1 MSSQSRLR
9 RLFSPKSVAI
19 IGGGVWCRSVIDQLF
34 KIDYKGKI
42 FPVHPSKKEIL
53 GLKYFKDLEAVPA
66 NIDASFV
73 GVNRNTT
80 IEVVK
85 KLNELNAGGAV
96 CFASG
101 FLEAENDKQG
111 SGELQKSLIEAAGDM
126 PILGPNCYGFIN
138 YLDRSVLWPDQHGGK
153 PVDRGVAILTQSSNL
168 AINITMQT
176 RGLPISYIMSVGNQ
190 ASLGFSKIGMYLLS
204 DPRVTALG
212 LHIEGIG
219 DVRAFEKLAAKAR
232 KLGKSI
238 AVLKVGKS
246 AEARK
251 AAQSHTASLAGDAQG
266 AKSLFKRLG
275 IAEVDRLEVL
285 VETLKIFHLNGPLLT
300 KNVRSLSCSGGE
312 ASLVSDLGQEYGIKF
327 PELEKE
333 NVSELRSVLGEM
345 VALSNPLDYHTYI
358 WGNVEAMASAF
369 IAMMRGHDGITIIV
383 VDFPRDDNCDPS
395 AWNCVVKAAKKA
407 KKTRDKPLALVS
419 TLSENIPEHVS
430 FALLE
435 SNIITLHGLDTG
447 LAAIS
452 ASASNQTVVDPK
464 PIFLS
469 NPTGK
474 STLVDEYTAKKSL
487 EKYGLKIP
495 KTEKCLLSD
504 AHFVSDQIGYPVVL
518 KALGSAHKSE
528 LGEVFLNLENQKAVK
543 NALKKVSKKN
553 VIIEKMIDDAIVE
566 LIIGIVHDPAHGML
580 LTIGAGG
587 VLTEILSDTSSL
599 LLPSSEYDVL
609 DCFNQLKIS
618 RIAKGYR
625 GFLGVEVNQIVDAIM
640 KIQEFVLDNRDR
652 VFEIEINPLIVTS
665 SEAIVG
671 DALIREV
678 P

>member
-9 RLFSPKSVAI
+9 RLFSPKSVAV
-19 IGGGVWCRSVIDQLF
+19 IGGGVWCRSVIEQLF
-34 KIDYKGKI
+34 KIGYKGKI

-53 GLKYFKDLEAVPA
+53 GLKYFKDLEEVPIE
-66 NIDASFV
+66 IDASFV
-73 GVNRNTT
+73 GVNRNIT
-80 IEVVK
+80 IEVIK
-85 KLNELNAGGAV
+85 KLNDLNAGGAV

-101 FLEAENDKQG
+101 FLEAEDDKQG
-111 SGELQKSLIEAAGDM
+111 SGKLQKSLIEAAGDM

-153 PVDRGVAILTQSSNL
+153 AVDRGVAILTQSSNL

-190 ASLGFSKIGMYLLS
+190 ASLGFPEIGMYLLS

-219 DVRAFEKLAAKAR
+219 DVRAFEELATKAR

-238 AVLKVGKS
+238 VVLKVGKS

-251 AAQSHTASLAGDAQG
+251 AAQSHTASLAGNAQG

-275 IAEVDRLEVL
+275 ISEVDRLEVL
-285 VETLKIFHLNGPLLT
+285 LDTLKIFHLNGPLFS

-312 ASLVSDLGQEYGIKF
+312 ASLVSDLAQEYGIQF
-327 PELEKE
+327 PKLEKE
-333 NVSELRSVLGEM
+333 NISELRSVLGEM

-358 WGNVEAMASAF
+358 WGDVEAMASTF
-369 IAMMRGHDGITIIV
+369 IAMMRGHDGITIII
-383 VDFPRDDNCDPS
+383 VDFPRNDNCDPS
-395 AWNCVVKAAKKA
+395 AWNCVITAAKKA
-407 KKTRDKPLALVS
+407 KIVEDKPLALVS
-419 TLSENIPEHVS
+419 TLSENIPEQVS
-430 FALLE
+430 FKLLE
-435 SNIITLHGLDTG
+435 SNIITLHGLDTA

-452 ASASNQTVVDPK
+452 ASSSNQKPMNPK

-474 STLVDEYTAKKSL
+474 STLVNEYVAKKSL

-528 LGEVFLNLENQKAVK
+528 MGEVVLNLENKKAVK
-543 NALKKVSKKN
+543 NASKKISKKN
-553 VIIEKMIDDAIVE
+553 VIIEKMIDDTIVE
-566 LIIGIVHDPAHGML
+566 LLIGIVHDPAHGML

-587 VLTEILSDTSSL
+587 ILTEILSDTSSL
-599 LLPSSEYDVL
+599 LLPSSEDDVL
-609 DCFNQLKIS
+609 ECFNQLKIS
-618 RIAKGYR
+618 KIAKGYR
-625 GFLGVEVNQIVDAIM
+625 GFSGVDVNQIVDAIM
-640 KIQEFVLDNRDR
+640 KIQEFVLDNRDK
-652 VFEIEINPLIVTS
+652 VFEIEINPLLVTS
-665 SEAIVG
+665 SEVIVA
-671 DALIREV
+671 DALIRKV
-678 P
+678 T

>member
-9 RLFSPKSVAI
+9 RLFSPKSVAV
-19 IGGGVWCRSVIDQLF
+19 IGGGVWCRSVIEQLL
-34 KIDYKGKI
+34 KIGYKGKI

-53 GLKYFKDLEAVPA
+53 GLKYFKDLEEVPIE
-66 NIDASFV
+66 IDASFV
-73 GVNRNTT
+73 GVNRNIT
-80 IEVVK
+80 IEVIK
-85 KLNELNAGGAV
+85 KLNDLNAGGAV

-101 FLEAENDKQG
+101 FLEAEDDKQG

-153 PVDRGVAILTQSSNL
+153 AVDRGVAILTQSSNL

-190 ASLGFSKIGMYLLS
+190 ASLGFPEIGMYLLS

-219 DVRAFEKLAAKAR
+219 DVRAFEELATKAR

-238 AVLKVGKS
+238 VVLKVGKS

-251 AAQSHTASLAGDAQG
+251 AAQSHTASLAGNAQG

-275 IAEVDRLEVL
+275 ISEVDRLEVL
-285 VETLKIFHLNGPLLT
+285 LDTLKIFHLNGPLFS

-312 ASLVSDLGQEYGIKF
+312 ASLVSDLAQEYGIQF
-327 PELEKE
+327 PKLEKE
-333 NVSELRSVLGEM
+333 NISELRSVLGEM

-358 WGNVEAMASAF
+358 WGDVEAMASTF
-369 IAMMRGHDGITIIV
+369 IAMMRGHDGITIII
-383 VDFPRDDNCDPS
+383 VDFPRDDTCDPS
-395 AWNCVVKAAKKA
+395 AWNCVIKAAKKA
-407 KKTRDKPLALVS
+407 KRVRDKPLALVS

-430 FALLE
+430 FELLE

-452 ASASNQTVVDPK
+452 ASSSNQKPMNPK

-474 STLVDEYTAKKSL
+474 STLVDEYVAKKSL

-528 LGEVFLNLENQKAVK
+528 MGEVVLNLENKKAVK
-543 NALKKVSKKN
+543 NASKKVSKKH

-566 LIIGIVHDPAHGML
+566 LLIGIVHDPAHGML

-587 VLTEILSDTSSL
+587 ILTEILSDTSSL
-599 LLPSSEYDVL
+599 LLPSSEDDVL
-609 DCFNQLKIS
+609 ECFNQLKIS
-618 RIAKGYR
+618 KIAKGYR
-625 GFLGVEVNQIVDAIM
+625 GFSGVDVNQIVDAIM
-640 KIQEFVLDNRDR
+640 KIQEFVLDNRDK
-652 VFEIEINPLIVTS
+652 VFEIEINPLLVTS
-665 SEAIVG
+665 SEVIVA
-671 DALIREV
+671 DALIRKV
-678 P
+678 T

>member
-9 RLFSPKSVAI
+9 RLFSPKSVAV
-19 IGGGVWCRSVIDQLF
+19 IGGGVWCRSVIEQLF
-34 KIDYKGKI
+34 KIGYKGKI

-53 GLKYFKDLEAVPA
+53 GLKYFKDLEEVPIE
-66 NIDASFV
+66 IDASFV
-73 GVNRNTT
+73 GVNRNIT

-85 KLNELNAGGAV
+85 KLNDLNAGGAV

-101 FLEAENDKQG
+101 FLEAEDDKQG
-111 SGELQKSLIEAAGDM
+111 SGKLQKSLIEAAGDM

-153 PVDRGVAILTQSSNL
+153 AVDRGVAILTQSSNL

-176 RGLPISYIMSVGNQ
+176 RGVPISYIMSVGNQ
-190 ASLGFSKIGMYLLS
+190 ACLGFPEIGMYLLS

-219 DVRAFEKLAAKAR
+219 DVRAFEELATKAR

-238 AVLKVGKS
+238 VVLKVGKS

-251 AAQSHTASLAGDAQG
+251 AAQSHTASLAGNAQG

-275 IAEVDRLEVL
+275 ISEVDRLEVL
-285 VETLKIFHLNGPLLT
+285 LDTLKIFHLNGPLFS

-312 ASLVSDLGQEYGIKF
+312 ASLVSDLAQEYGIQF
-327 PELEKE
+327 PKLEKE
-333 NVSELRSVLGEM
+333 NISELRSVLGEM

-358 WGNVEAMASAF
+358 WGDVEAMASTF
-369 IAMMRGHDGITIIV
+369 IAMMRGHEGITIII
-383 VDFPRDDNCDPS
+383 VDFPRNDNCDPS
-395 AWNCVVKAAKKA
+395 AWNCVITAAKKA
-407 KKTRDKPLALVS
+407 KIVEDKPLALVS
-419 TLSENIPEHVS
+419 TLSENIPEQVS
-430 FALLE
+430 FKLLE
-435 SNIITLHGLDTG
+435 SNIITLHGLDTA

-452 ASASNQTVVDPK
+452 ASSSNQKPMNPK

-474 STLVDEYTAKKSL
+474 STLVDEYVAKKSL

-528 LGEVFLNLENQKAVK
+528 MGEVVLNLENKKAVK
-543 NALKKVSKKN
+543 NASKKISKKN
-553 VIIEKMIDDAIVE
+553 VIIEKMIDDTIVE
-566 LIIGIVHDPAHGML
+566 LLIGIVHDPAHGML

-587 VLTEILSDTSSL
+587 ILTEILSDTSSL
-599 LLPSSEYDVL
+599 LLPSSEDDVL
-609 DCFNQLKIS
+609 ECFNQLKIS
-618 RIAKGYR
+618 KIAKGYR
-625 GFLGVEVNQIVDAIM
+625 GFSGVDVNQIVDAIM
-640 KIQEFVLDNRDR
+640 KIQEFVLDNRDK
-652 VFEIEINPLIVTS
+652 VFEIEINPLLVTS
-665 SEAIVG
+665 SEVIVA
-671 DALIREV
+671 DALIRKV
-678 P
+678 T

>member
-19 IGGGVWCRSVIDQLF
+19 IGGGVWCRSVIEQLF
-34 KIDYKGKI
+34 KIGYKGKI

-53 GLKYFKDLEAVPA
+53 GLKYFKDLDEIPA
-66 NIDASFV
+66 KIDASFV
-73 GVNRNTT
+73 GINRNTT

-85 KLNELNAGGAV
+85 KLNDLNAGGAV

-101 FLEAENDKQG
+101 FLEAEDDKQG

-138 YLDRSVLWPDQHGGK
+138 YLDRSALWPDQHGGK
-153 PVDRGVAILTQSSNL
+153 AVERGVAILTQSSNL
-168 AINITMQT
+168 AINLTMQT

-190 ASLGFSKIGMYLLS
+190 ACLGFAEIGKYLLS

-219 DVRAFEKLAAKAR
+219 DLRAFEDLAIDAR
-232 KLGKSI
+232 KLEKSI
-238 AVLKVGKS
+238 VVLKVGKS
-246 AEARK
+246 VQARK
-251 AAQSHTASLAGDAQG
+251 AAQSHTASLSGDAQG

-275 IAEVDRLEVL
+275 ISEVDRLDVL
-285 VETLKIFHLNGPLLT
+285 IDTLKILHLFGPLPS
-300 KNVRSLSCSGGE
+300 KNIRSLSCSGGE
-312 ASLVSDLGQEYGIKF
+312 ASLIADLAQEYGVQF
-327 PELEKE
+327 PLLGKE
-333 NVSELRSVLGEM
+333 DIIELRSVLGQM

-358 WGNVEAMASAF
+358 WGDVEAMASTF
-369 IAMMRGHDGITIIV
+369 IAMMRGHEGITTII
-383 VDFPRDDNCDPS
+383 VDFPRNDTCDPS
-395 AWNCVVKAAKKA
+395 AWNCVIEAAKKA
-407 KKTRDKPLALVS
+407 KNVENKPLALVS
-419 TLSENIPEHVS
+419 TLAENIPEQVS
-430 FALLE
+430 FELLE
-435 SNIITLHGLDTG
+435 SNIITLHGLDTA
-447 LAAIS
+447 LAAIC
-452 ASASNQTVVDPK
+452 ASSSNQSLVNPK

-469 NPTGK
+469 NPTGE
-474 STLVDEYTAKKSL
+474 STLVDEYVAKKSL

-543 NALKKVSKKN
+543 NALKKVSKKH

-566 LIIGIVHDPAHGML
+566 LLIGIVHDPAHGML

-587 VLTEILSDTSSL
+587 ILTEILSDTSSL
-599 LLPSSEYDVL
+599 LLPSSEDDVL

-618 RIAKGYR
+618 KIAKGYR
-625 GFLGVEVNQIVDAIM
+625 GFSGVEVNQIVDATM

-665 SEAIVG
+665 SEVIVA
-671 DALIREV
+671 DALIRKV
-678 P
+678 T

>member
-9 RLFSPKSVAI
+9 RLFSPKSVAV
-19 IGGGVWCRSVIDQLF
+19 IGGGVWCRSVIEQLF
-34 KIDYKGKI
+34 KIGYKGKI

-53 GLKYFKDLEAVPA
+53 GLKYFRDLEEVPIE
-66 NIDASFV
+66 IDASFV
-73 GVNRNTT
+73 GVNRNIT
-80 IEVVK
+80 IEVIK
-85 KLNELNAGGAV
+85 KLNDLNAGGAV

-101 FLEAENDKQG
+101 FLEAEDDKQG
-111 SGELQKSLIEAAGDM
+111 SGKLQKSLIEAAGDM

-138 YLDRSVLWPDQHGGK
+138 YLDRSLLWPDQHGGK
-153 PVDRGVAILTQSSNL
+153 AVDRGVAILTQSSNL

-190 ASLGFSKIGMYLLS
+190 ASLGFPEIGMYLLS
-204 DPRVTALG
+204 DPRVTSLG

-219 DVRAFEKLAAKAR
+219 DVRAFEELATKAR

-238 AVLKVGKS
+238 VVLKVGKS

-251 AAQSHTASLAGDAQG
+251 AAQSHTASLAGNAQG

-275 IAEVDRLEVL
+275 ISEVDRLEVL
-285 VETLKIFHLNGPLLT
+285 LDTLKIFHLNGPLFS

-312 ASLVSDLGQEYGIKF
+312 ASLVSDLAQEYGIQF
-327 PELEKE
+327 PKLEKE
-333 NVSELRSVLGEM
+333 NISELRSVLGEM

-358 WGNVEAMASAF
+358 WGDVEAMASTF
-369 IAMMRGHDGITIIV
+369 IAMMRGHEGITIII
-383 VDFPRDDNCDPS
+383 VDFPRNDNCDPS
-395 AWNCVVKAAKKA
+395 AWNCVITAAKKA
-407 KKTRDKPLALVS
+407 KIVEDKPLALVS
-419 TLSENIPEHVS
+419 TLSENIPEQVS
-430 FALLE
+430 FKLLE
-435 SNIITLHGLDTG
+435 SNIITLHGLDTA

-452 ASASNQTVVDPK
+452 ASSSNQKLMNPK

-474 STLVDEYTAKKSL
+474 STLVDEYVAKKSL

-528 LGEVFLNLENQKAVK
+528 MGEVVLNLENKKAVK
-543 NALKKVSKKN
+543 NASKKVSKKH

-566 LIIGIVHDPAHGML
+566 LLIGIVHDPAHGML

-599 LLPSSEYDVL
+599 LLPSSEDDVL
-609 DCFNQLKIS
+609 ECFNQLKIS
-618 RIAKGYR
+618 KIAKGYR
-625 GFLGVEVNQIVDAIM
+625 GFAGVNVNQIVDAIM
-640 KIQEFVLDNRDR
+640 KIQEFVLDNRDK
-652 VFEIEINPLIVTS
+652 VFEIEINPLLVTS
-665 SEAIVG
+665 SEVIVA
-671 DALIREV
+671 DALIRKV
-678 P
+678 M

>member
-1 MSSQSRLR
+1 M
-9 RLFSPKSVAI
+9 
-19 IGGGVWCRSVIDQLF
+19 
-34 KIDYKGKI
+34 
-42 FPVHPSKKEIL
+42 
-53 GLKYFKDLEAVPA
+53 
-66 NIDASFV
+66 
-73 GVNRNTT
+73 
-80 IEVVK
+80 VK
-85 KLNELNAGGAV
+85 NLNDLNAGGAV

-101 FLEAENDKQG
+101 FLEAEDDKQG

-153 PVDRGVAILTQSSNL
+153 AVDRGVAILTQSSNL

-190 ASLGFSKIGMYLLS
+190 ASLGFPEIGMYLLS

-219 DVRAFEKLAAKAR
+219 DVRAFEELATKAR

-238 AVLKVGKS
+238 VVLKVGKS

-251 AAQSHTASLAGDAQG
+251 AAQSHTASLAGNAQG

-275 IAEVDRLEVL
+275 ISEVDRLEVL
-285 VETLKIFHLNGPLLT
+285 LDTLKIFHLNGPLFS

-312 ASLVSDLGQEYGIKF
+312 ASLVSDLAQEYGIQF
-327 PELEKE
+327 PKLEKE
-333 NVSELRSVLGEM
+333 NISELRSVLGEM

-358 WGNVEAMASAF
+358 WGDVEAMASTF
-369 IAMMRGHDGITIIV
+369 IAMMRGHDGITIII
-383 VDFPRDDNCDPS
+383 VDFPRNDNCDPS
-395 AWNCVVKAAKKA
+395 AWNCVITAAKKA
-407 KKTRDKPLALVS
+407 KIVEDKPLALVS
-419 TLSENIPEHVS
+419 TLSENIPEQVS
-430 FALLE
+430 FKLLE
-435 SNIITLHGLDTG
+435 SNIITLHGLDTA

-452 ASASNQTVVDPK
+452 ASSSNQKPMNPK

-474 STLVDEYTAKKSL
+474 STLVDEYVAKKSL

-528 LGEVFLNLENQKAVK
+528 LGEVFLNLEDQKAVK
-543 NALKKVSKKN
+543 NALKKISKKN
-553 VIIEKMIDDAIVE
+553 VIIEKMIDDTIVE
-566 LIIGIVHDPAHGML
+566 LLIGIVHDPAHGML

-587 VLTEILSDTSSL
+587 ILTEILSDTSSL
-599 LLPSSEYDVL
+599 LLPSSEDDVL
-609 DCFNQLKIS
+609 ECFNQLKIS
-618 RIAKGYR
+618 KIAKGYR
-625 GFLGVEVNQIVDAIM
+625 GFSGVDVNQIVDAIM
-640 KIQEFVLDNRDR
+640 KIQEFVLDNRDK
-652 VFEIEINPLIVTS
+652 VFEIEINPLLVTS
-665 SEAIVG
+665 LEVIVA
-671 DALIREV
+671 DALIRKV
-678 P
+678 M

>member
-19 IGGGVWCRSVIDQLF
+19 IGGGVWCRSVIEQLF
-34 KIDYKGKI
+34 KIGYKGKI

-53 GLKYFKDLEAVPA
+53 GLKYFKDLEEVPIE
-66 NIDASFV
+66 IDASFV
-73 GVNRNTT
+73 GVNRNIT
-80 IEVVK
+80 IEVIK
-85 KLNELNAGGAV
+85 KLNDLNAGGAV

-101 FLEAENDKQG
+101 FLEAEDDKQG

-153 PVDRGVAILTQSSNL
+153 AVDRGVAILTQSSNL

-190 ASLGFSKIGMYLLS
+190 ASLGFPEIGMYLLS

-219 DVRAFEKLAAKAR
+219 DVRAFEELATKAR

-238 AVLKVGKS
+238 VVLKVGKS

-275 IAEVDRLEVL
+275 ISEVDRLEVL
-285 VETLKIFHLNGPLLT
+285 LDTLKIFHLNGPLFS

-312 ASLVSDLGQEYGIKF
+312 ASLVSDLAQEYGIQF
-327 PELEKE
+327 PKLQKE
-333 NVSELRSVLGEM
+333 NISELRSVLGEM

-358 WGNVEAMASAF
+358 WGDVEAMASTF
-369 IAMMRGHDGITIIV
+369 IAMMRGHDGITIII
-383 VDFPRDDNCDPS
+383 VDFPRDDTCDPS
-395 AWNCVVKAAKKA
+395 AWNCVIKAAKKA
-407 KKTRDKPLALVS
+407 KRVRNKPLALVS
-419 TLSENIPEHVS
+419 TLSENIPEQVS
-430 FALLE
+430 FKLLE
-435 SNIITLHGLDTG
+435 SNIITLHGLDTA

-452 ASASNQTVVDPK
+452 ASSSNQKPMNPK

-474 STLVDEYTAKKSL
+474 STLVDEYVAKKSL

-495 KTEKCLLSD
+495 KTEKCLLSE

-528 LGEVFLNLENQKAVK
+528 LGEVFINLENQKAVK
-543 NALKKVSKKN
+543 NALKKVSKKH

-566 LIIGIVHDPAHGML
+566 LLIGIVHDPAHGML

-587 VLTEILSDTSSL
+587 ILTEILSDTSSL
-599 LLPSSEYDVL
+599 LLPSSEDDVL
-609 DCFNQLKIS
+609 ECFNQLKIS
-618 RIAKGYR
+618 KIAKGYR
-625 GFLGVEVNQIVDAIM
+625 GFSGVDVNQIVDAIM
-640 KIQEFVLDNRDR
+640 KIQEFVLDNRDK
-652 VFEIEINPLIVTS
+652 VFEIEINPLLVTS
-665 SEAIVG
+665 SEVIVA
-671 DALIREV
+671 DALIRKV
-678 P
+678 T

>member
-9 RLFSPKSVAI
+9 RLFSPKSVAV
-19 IGGGVWCRSVIDQLF
+19 IGGGVWCRSVIEQLF
-34 KIDYKGKI
+34 KIGYKGKI

-53 GLKYFKDLEAVPA
+53 GLKYFKDLEEVPIE
-66 NIDASFV
+66 IDASFV
-73 GVNRNTT
+73 GVNRNIT
-80 IEVVK
+80 IEVIK
-85 KLNELNAGGAV
+85 KLNDLNAGGAV

-101 FLEAENDKQG
+101 FLEAEDDKQG
-111 SGELQKSLIEAAGDM
+111 SGKLQKSLIEAAGDM

-153 PVDRGVAILTQSSNL
+153 AVDRGVAILTQSSNL

-190 ASLGFSKIGMYLLS
+190 ASLGFPEIGMYLLS

-219 DVRAFEKLAAKAR
+219 DVRAFEELATKAR

-238 AVLKVGKS
+238 VVLKVGKS

-251 AAQSHTASLAGDAQG
+251 AAQSHTASLAGNAQG

-275 IAEVDRLEVL
+275 ISEVDTLEVL
-285 VETLKIFHLNGPLLT
+285 LDTLKIFHLNGPLFS

-312 ASLVSDLGQEYGIKF
+312 ASLVSDLAQEYGIQF
-327 PELEKE
+327 PKLEKE
-333 NVSELRSVLGEM
+333 NISELRSVLGEM

-358 WGNVEAMASAF
+358 WGDVEAMASTF
-369 IAMMRGHDGITIIV
+369 IAMMRGHDGITIII
-383 VDFPRDDNCDPS
+383 VDFPRNDNCDPS
-395 AWNCVVKAAKKA
+395 AWNCVITAAKKA
-407 KKTRDKPLALVS
+407 KIVEDKPLALVS
-419 TLSENIPEHVS
+419 TLSENIPEQVS
-430 FALLE
+430 FKLLE
-435 SNIITLHGLDTG
+435 SNIITLHGLDTA

-452 ASASNQTVVDPK
+452 ASSSNQKPMNPK

-474 STLVDEYTAKKSL
+474 STLVDEYVAKKSL

-528 LGEVFLNLENQKAVK
+528 MGEVVLNLENKKAVK
-543 NALKKVSKKN
+543 NASKKISKKN
-553 VIIEKMIDDAIVE
+553 VIIEKMIDDTIVE
-566 LIIGIVHDPAHGML
+566 LLIGIVHDPAHGML

-587 VLTEILSDTSSL
+587 ILTEILSDTSSL
-599 LLPSSEYDVL
+599 LLPSSEDDVL
-609 DCFNQLKIS
+609 ECFNQLKIS
-618 RIAKGYR
+618 KIAKGYR
-625 GFLGVEVNQIVDAIM
+625 GFSGVDVNQIVDAIM
-640 KIQEFVLDNRDR
+640 KIQEFVLDNRDK
-652 VFEIEINPLIVTS
+652 VFEIEINPLLVTS
-665 SEAIVG
+665 SEVIVA
-671 DALIREV
+671 DALIRKV
-678 P
+678 T

>member
-9 RLFSPKSVAI
+9 RLFSPKSVAV
-19 IGGGVWCRSVIDQLF
+19 IGGGVWCRSVIEQLF
-34 KIDYKGKI
+34 KIGYKGKI

-53 GLKYFKDLEAVPA
+53 GLKYFKDLEEVPIE
-66 NIDASFV
+66 IDASFV
-73 GVNRNTT
+73 GVNRNIT
-80 IEVVK
+80 IEVIK
-85 KLNELNAGGAV
+85 KLNDLNAGGAV

-101 FLEAENDKQG
+101 FLEAEDDKQG
-111 SGELQKSLIEAAGDM
+111 SGKLQKSLIEAAGDM

-153 PVDRGVAILTQSSNL
+153 AVDRGVAILTQSSNL

-190 ASLGFSKIGMYLLS
+190 ASLGFPEIGMYLLS
-204 DPRVTALG
+204 DPRVTSLG

-219 DVRAFEKLAAKAR
+219 DVRAFEELATKAR

-238 AVLKVGKS
+238 VVLKVGKS

-251 AAQSHTASLAGDAQG
+251 AAQSHTASLAGNAQG

-275 IAEVDRLEVL
+275 ISEVDRLEVL
-285 VETLKIFHLNGPLLT
+285 LDTLKIFHLNGPLFS

-312 ASLVSDLGQEYGIKF
+312 ASLVSDLAQEYGIQF
-327 PELEKE
+327 PKLEKE
-333 NVSELRSVLGEM
+333 NISELRSVLGEM

-358 WGNVEAMASAF
+358 WGDVEAMASTF
-369 IAMMRGHDGITIIV
+369 IAMMRGHDGITIII
-383 VDFPRDDNCDPS
+383 VDFPRNDNCDPS
-395 AWNCVVKAAKKA
+395 AWNCVITAAKKA
-407 KKTRDKPLALVS
+407 KIVEDKPLALVS
-419 TLSENIPEHVS
+419 TLSENIPEQVS
-430 FALLE
+430 FKLLE
-435 SNIITLHGLDTG
+435 SNIITLHGLDTA

-452 ASASNQTVVDPK
+452 ASSSNQKPMNPK

-474 STLVDEYTAKKSL
+474 STLVDEYVAKKSL

-528 LGEVFLNLENQKAVK
+528 MGEVVLNLENKKAVK
-543 NALKKVSKKN
+543 NASKKVSKKH

-566 LIIGIVHDPAHGML
+566 LLIGIVHDPAHGML

-599 LLPSSEYDVL
+599 LLPSSEDDVL
-609 DCFNQLKIS
+609 ECFNQLKIS
-618 RIAKGYR
+618 KIAKGYR
-625 GFLGVEVNQIVDAIM
+625 GFAGVNVNQIVDAIM
-640 KIQEFVLDNRDR
+640 KIQEFVLDNRDK
-652 VFEIEINPLIVTS
+652 VFEIEINPLLVTS
-665 SEAIVG
+665 SEVIVA
-671 DALIREV
+671 DALIRKV
-678 P
+678 T

>member
-9 RLFSPKSVAI
+9 RLFSPKSVAV
-19 IGGGVWCRSVIDQLF
+19 IGGGVWCRSVIEQLF

-219 DVRAFEKLAAKAR
+219 DVRAFEELAAKAR

-246 AEARK
+246 VEARK

-369 IAMMRGHDGITIIV
+369 IAMMRGHDGITIVV

-395 AWNCVVKAAKKA
+395 AWRCVVKAAKKA
-407 KKTRDKPLALVS
+407 KNTTDKPLALVS

-430 FALLE
+430 FELLE

-452 ASASNQTVVDPK
+452 VSASNQTIVDPK

-504 AHFVSDQIGYPVVL
+504 ALFVSDQIGYPVVL
-518 KALGSAHKSE
+518 KVLGPAHKSE

-543 NALKKVSKKN
+543 NALKKVSKKH

-566 LIIGIVHDPAHGML
+566 LLIGIVHDPAHGML

-599 LLPSSEYDVL
+599 LLPSSEDDVL
-609 DCFNQLKIS
+609 ECFNQLKIS

-625 GFLGVEVNQIVDAIM
+625 GFSGVELNQIVDAIM
-640 KIQEFVLDNRDR
+640 KIQEFVFDNRDR

-678 P
+678 T

>member
-9 RLFSPKSVAI
+9 RLFSPKSVAV
-19 IGGGVWCRSVIDQLF
+19 IGGGVWCRSVIEQLF
-34 KIDYKGKI
+34 KIGYKGKI

-53 GLKYFKDLEAVPA
+53 GLKYFKDLEEVPIE
-66 NIDASFV
+66 IDASFV
-73 GVNRNTT
+73 GVNRNIT
-80 IEVVK
+80 IEVIK
-85 KLNELNAGGAV
+85 KLNDLNAGGAV

-101 FLEAENDKQG
+101 FLEAEDDKQG
-111 SGELQKSLIEAAGDM
+111 SGKLQKSLIEAAGDM

-153 PVDRGVAILTQSSNL
+153 AVDRGVAILTQSSNL

-190 ASLGFSKIGMYLLS
+190 ASLGFSEIGMYLLS

-219 DVRAFEKLAAKAR
+219 DVRAFEELATKAR

-238 AVLKVGKS
+238 VVLKVGKS

-251 AAQSHTASLAGDAQG
+251 AAQSHTASLAGNAQG

-275 IAEVDRLEVL
+275 ISEVDRLEVL
-285 VETLKIFHLNGPLLT
+285 LDTLKIFHLNGPLFS

-312 ASLVSDLGQEYGIKF
+312 ASLVSDLAQEYGIQF
-327 PELEKE
+327 PKLEKE
-333 NVSELRSVLGEM
+333 NISELRSVLGEM

-358 WGNVEAMASAF
+358 WGDVEAMASTF
-369 IAMMRGHDGITIIV
+369 IAMMRGHDGITIII
-383 VDFPRDDNCDPS
+383 VDFPRNDNCDPS
-395 AWNCVVKAAKKA
+395 AWNCVITAAKKA
-407 KKTRDKPLALVS
+407 KIVEDKPLALVS
-419 TLSENIPEHVS
+419 TLSENIPEQVS
-430 FALLE
+430 FKLLE
-435 SNIITLHGLDTG
+435 SNIITLHGLDTA

-452 ASASNQTVVDPK
+452 ASSSNQKLMNPK

-474 STLVDEYTAKKSL
+474 STLVDEYVAKKSL

-528 LGEVFLNLENQKAVK
+528 MGEVVLNLENKKAVK
-543 NALKKVSKKN
+543 NASKKISKKN
-553 VIIEKMIDDAIVE
+553 VIIEKMIDDTIVE
-566 LIIGIVHDPAHGML
+566 LLIGIVHDPAHGML

-587 VLTEILSDTSSL
+587 ILTEILSDTSSL
-599 LLPSSEYDVL
+599 LLPSSEDDVL
-609 DCFNQLKIS
+609 ECFNQLKIS
-618 RIAKGYR
+618 KIAKGYR
-625 GFLGVEVNQIVDAIM
+625 GFSGVDVNQIVDAIM
-640 KIQEFVLDNRDR
+640 KIQEFVLDNRDK
-652 VFEIEINPLIVTS
+652 VFEIEINPLLVTS
-665 SEAIVG
+665 SEVIVA
-671 DALIREV
+671 DALIRKV
-678 P
+678 T

>member
-9 RLFSPKSVAI
+9 RLFSPKSVAV
-19 IGGGVWCRSVIDQLF
+19 IGGGVWCRSVIEQLF
-34 KIDYKGKI
+34 KIGYKGKI

-53 GLKYFKDLEAVPA
+53 GLKYFKDLEEVPIE
-66 NIDASFV
+66 IDASFV
-73 GVNRNTT
+73 GVNRNIT
-80 IEVVK
+80 IEVIK
-85 KLNELNAGGAV
+85 KLNDLNAGGAV

-101 FLEAENDKQG
+101 FLEAEDDKQG

-153 PVDRGVAILTQSSNL
+153 AVDRGVAILTQSSNL

-190 ASLGFSKIGMYLLS
+190 ASLGFSEIGMYLLS

-219 DVRAFEKLAAKAR
+219 DVRAFEELATKAR

-238 AVLKVGKS
+238 VVLKVGKS

-275 IAEVDRLEVL
+275 ISEVDRLEVL
-285 VETLKIFHLNGPLLT
+285 LDTLKIFHLNGPLFS

-312 ASLVSDLGQEYGIKF
+312 ASLVSDLAQEYGIQF
-327 PELEKE
+327 PKLEKE
-333 NVSELRSVLGEM
+333 NISELRSVLGEM

-369 IAMMRGHDGITIIV
+369 IAMMRGHDGITIII
-383 VDFPRDDNCDPS
+383 VDFPRDDTCDPS
-395 AWNCVVKAAKKA
+395 AWNCVITAAKKA
-407 KKTRDKPLALVS
+407 KIVEDKPLALVS
-419 TLSENIPEHVS
+419 TLSENIPEQVS
-430 FALLE
+430 FKLLE
-435 SNIITLHGLDTG
+435 SNIITLHGLDTA

-452 ASASNQTVVDPK
+452 ASSSNQKPMNPK

-474 STLVDEYTAKKSL
+474 STLVDEYVAKKSL

-528 LGEVFLNLENQKAVK
+528 MGEVVLNLENKKAVK
-543 NALKKVSKKN
+543 NASKKVSKKH

-566 LIIGIVHDPAHGML
+566 LLIGIVHDPAHGML

-587 VLTEILSDTSSL
+587 ILTEILSDTSSL
-599 LLPSSEYDVL
+599 LLPSSEDDVL
-609 DCFNQLKIS
+609 ECFNQLKIS
-618 RIAKGYR
+618 KIAKGYR
-625 GFLGVEVNQIVDAIM
+625 GFSGVDVNQIVDAIM
-640 KIQEFVLDNRDR
+640 KIQEFVLDNRDK

-665 SEAIVG
+665 SEVIVA
-671 DALIREV
+671 DALIRKV
-678 P
+678 T

>member
-9 RLFSPKSVAI
+9 RLFSPKSVAV
-19 IGGGVWCRSVIDQLF
+19 IGGGVWCRSVIEQLF
-34 KIDYKGKI
+34 KIGYKGKI

-53 GLKYFKDLEAVPA
+53 GLKYFKDLEEVPIE
-66 NIDASFV
+66 IDASFV
-73 GVNRNTT
+73 GVNRNIT
-80 IEVVK
+80 IEVIK
-85 KLNELNAGGAV
+85 KLNDLNAGGAV

-101 FLEAENDKQG
+101 FLEAEDDKQG
-111 SGELQKSLIEAAGDM
+111 SGKLQKSLIEAAGDM

-190 ASLGFSKIGMYLLS
+190 ASLGFSEIGMYLLS

-219 DVRAFEKLAAKAR
+219 DVRAFEELATKAR

-238 AVLKVGKS
+238 VVLKVGKS

-275 IAEVDRLEVL
+275 ISEVDRLEVL
-285 VETLKIFHLNGPLLT
+285 LDTLKIFHLNGPLFS

-312 ASLVSDLGQEYGIKF
+312 ASLVSDLAQEYGIQF
-327 PELEKE
+327 PKLEKE
-333 NVSELRSVLGEM
+333 NIYELRSVLGEM

-358 WGNVEAMASAF
+358 WGDVEAMASTF
-369 IAMMRGHDGITIIV
+369 IAMMRGHDGITIII
-383 VDFPRDDNCDPS
+383 VDFPRNDNCDPS
-395 AWNCVVKAAKKA
+395 AWNCVIKAAKKA
-407 KKTRDKPLALVS
+407 KIVEDKPLALVS
-419 TLSENIPEHVS
+419 TLSENIQEQTS
-430 FALLE
+430 FELLE
-435 SNIITLHGLDTG
+435 SNIITLHGLDTA

-452 ASASNQTVVDPK
+452 ASSSNQKPMKPK

-474 STLVDEYTAKKSL
+474 STLVDEYVAKKSL

-528 LGEVFLNLENQKAVK
+528 MGEVVLNLENKKAVK
-543 NALKKVSKKN
+543 NASKKVSKKH

-566 LIIGIVHDPAHGML
+566 LLIGICL
-580 LTIGAGG
+580 LYT
-587 VLTEILSDTSSL
+587 SDAAD
-599 LLPSSEYDVL
+599 E
-609 DCFNQLKIS
+609 
-618 RIAKGYR
+618 
-625 GFLGVEVNQIVDAIM
+625 
-640 KIQEFVLDNRDR
+640 
-652 VFEIEINPLIVTS
+652 
-665 SEAIVG
+665 
-671 DALIREV
+671 
-678 P
+678 

>member
-219 DVRAFEKLAAKAR
+219 DVRAFEELAAKAR

-246 AEARK
+246 VEARK

-369 IAMMRGHDGITIIV
+369 IAMMRGHDGITIVV

-395 AWNCVVKAAKKA
+395 AWRCVVKAAKKA
-407 KKTRDKPLALVS
+407 KNTTDKPLALVS

-430 FALLE
+430 FELLE

-543 NALKKVSKKN
+543 NALKKVSKKH

-566 LIIGIVHDPAHGML
+566 LLIGIVHDPAHGML

-599 LLPSSEYDVL
+599 LLPSSEDDVL
-609 DCFNQLKIS
+609 ECFNQLKIS

-625 GFLGVEVNQIVDAIM
+625 GFSGVELNQIVDAIM
-640 KIQEFVLDNRDR
+640 KIQEFVFDNRDR

-678 P
+678 T

>member
-9 RLFSPKSVAI
+9 RLFSPKSVAV
-19 IGGGVWCRSVIDQLF
+19 IGGGVWCRSVIEQLF
-34 KIDYKGKI
+34 KIGYKGKI

-53 GLKYFKDLEAVPA
+53 GLKYFKDLEEVPIE
-66 NIDASFV
+66 IDASFV
-73 GVNRNTT
+73 GVNRNIT
-80 IEVVK
+80 IEVIK
-85 KLNELNAGGAV
+85 KLNDLNAGGAV

-101 FLEAENDKQG
+101 FLEAEDDKQG

-153 PVDRGVAILTQSSNL
+153 AVDRGVAILTQSSNL

-190 ASLGFSKIGMYLLS
+190 ASLGFPEIGMYLLS

-219 DVRAFEKLAAKAR
+219 DVRAFEELATKAR

-238 AVLKVGKS
+238 VVLKVGKS

-275 IAEVDRLEVL
+275 ISEVDRLEVL
-285 VETLKIFHLNGPLLT
+285 LDTLKIFHLNGPLFS

-312 ASLVSDLGQEYGIKF
+312 ASLVSDLAQEYGIQF
-327 PELEKE
+327 PKLEKE
-333 NVSELRSVLGEM
+333 NISELRSVLGEM

-358 WGNVEAMASAF
+358 WGDVEAMASTF
-369 IAMMRGHDGITIIV
+369 IAMMRGHDGITIII
-383 VDFPRDDNCDPS
+383 VDFPRNDNCDPS
-395 AWNCVVKAAKKA
+395 AWNCVITAAKKA
-407 KKTRDKPLALVS
+407 KIVEDKPLALVS
-419 TLSENIPEHVS
+419 TLSENIPEQVS
-430 FALLE
+430 FKLLE
-435 SNIITLHGLDTG
+435 SNIITLHGLDTA

-452 ASASNQTVVDPK
+452 ASSSNQKPMNPK

-474 STLVDEYTAKKSL
+474 STLVDEYVAKKSL

-528 LGEVFLNLENQKAVK
+528 MGEVFLDLENQKAVK
-543 NALKKVSKKN
+543 NALKKVSKKH

-566 LIIGIVHDPAHGML
+566 LLIGIVHDPAHGML

-587 VLTEILSDTSSL
+587 ILTEILSDTSSL
-599 LLPSSEYDVL
+599 LLPSSEDDVL
-609 DCFNQLKIS
+609 ECFNQLKIS
-618 RIAKGYR
+618 KIAKGYR
-625 GFLGVEVNQIVDAIM
+625 GFSGVDVNQIVDAIM
-640 KIQEFVLDNRDR
+640 KIQEFVLDNRDK
-652 VFEIEINPLIVTS
+652 VFEIEINPLLVTS
-665 SEAIVG
+665 SEVIVA
-671 DALIREV
+671 DALIRKV
-678 P
+678 T